1 MSGFEGTSC
10 SAAAADIPLPG
21 TATRVTGWLCVEQ
34 PGAWGRDVIGDE
46 VLGPEITAELA
57 ARTKAAQV
65 RPTLIRRPGRS
76 EFTGVRT
83 VFIASSRPEGSWC
96 ERFEITDL
104 KQLLDLDL
112 HQLNGPPPGIGV
124 PVDDPLV
131 LVCAHGKRDQ
141 CCALL
146 GRPIAASLAAEYPG
160 RVWECSHTGG
170 HRFAPAVVL
179 LPSGLTY
186 GRLDAAGARQ
196 AVEAATRGAVSM
208 TGLRGRSCY
217 KPIEQVAELAVR
229 EQISAATDALTV
241 RLEPTATARAPM
253 GASVEAAPVGDSVE
267 SASASVAV
275 GVAVAES
282 AASALVEGSAGSAP
296 ASAQASA
303 SMVPTT
309 TAAVASAAADPT
321 LAGAAVVTHHDGR
334 RWRVTAHSVAFAPR
348 QASCG
353 AAPKPVTAV
362 VADEIQLLA
371 DD

>member
-1 MSGFEGTSC
+1 MSGFEGMLC
-10 SAAAADIPLPG
+10 SAAWAVDVPLPG

-76 EFTGVRT
+76 EFTGTRT
-83 VFIASSRPEGSWC
+83 VLIAGSRPTGSWC

-112 HQLNGPPPGIGV
+112 HLLNGPSPGIGA

-146 GRPIAASLAAEYPG
+146 GRPIAAGLAAEYPG
-160 RVWECSHTGG
+160 QIWECSHTGG

-186 GRLDAAGARQ
+186 GRLDVAGAVR
-196 AVEAATRGAVSM
+196 AVEAARRGAVSM

-217 KPIEQVAELAVR
+217 KPIEQAAELAVR
-229 EQISAATDALTV
+229 ERISAAADDLTV
-241 RLEPTATARAPM
+241 RLEPDTATSTGPA
-253 GASVEAAPVGDSVE
+253 VDS
-267 SASASVAV
+267 
-275 GVAVAES
+275 
-282 AASALVEGSAGSAP
+282 
-296 ASAQASA
+296 
-303 SMVPTT
+303 
-309 TAAVASAAADPT
+309 ADST
-321 LAGAAVVTHHDGR
+321 LAGAAVVTHRDGR
-334 RWRVTAHSVAFAPR
+334 RWRVTVHSVAFAPR

-362 VADEIQLLA
+362 VADEIRPITSG
-371 DD
+371 

>member
-1 MSGFEGTSC
+1 MSGFEGMLC
-10 SAAAADIPLPG
+10 SAATADIPLPG

-76 EFTGVRT
+76 EFTGART
-83 VFIASSRPEGSWC
+83 VLIASSRPEGSWC

-112 HQLNGPPPGIGV
+112 HSLNGPPPGIGA

-160 RVWECSHTGG
+160 RAWECSHTGG

-196 AVEAATRGAVSM
+196 AIEAATRGEVSM

-229 EQISAATDALTV
+229 EQISAATDELAV
-241 RLEPTATARAPM
+241 QLEPTATTFGPM
-253 GASVEAAPVGDSVE
+253 GASME
-267 SASASVAV
+267 SASGSVPVGAS
-275 GVAVAES
+275 AES
-282 AASALVEGSAGSAP
+282 VPASALVEGSAGSVS
-296 ASAQASA
+296 ASAQVGAPVAPTTAPTVASA
-303 SMVPTT
+303 S
-309 TAAVASAAADPT
+309 ADPT
-321 LAGAAVVTHHDGR
+321 LAGAAVVTHRDGR
-334 RWRVTAHSVAFAPR
+334 RWRVTARSVAFAPR